1 MATTE
6 QSRLK
11 VTTPSDREIVMTR
24 TFDAPRELVFNAFTD
39 PELIAKWWGLRGTTT
54 IVETMDVRPG
64 GVWRYISRGPNGEEY
79 AFRGEYREVVAPEK
93 IVQTFEFEPMPGH
106 IVVDT
111 AIFEERNGKTYFT
124 NTSVF
129 DTKEERDGMLS
140 SGMEGGAA
148 ESYDRLDELLATLS

>member
-1 MATTE
+1 MAATG
-6 QSRLK
+6 QSKLK

-24 TFDAPRELVFNAFTD
+24 TFDAPRELVFKAFTD

-64 GVWRYISRGPNGEEY
+64 GAWRYISRGPNGEEY

-111 AIFEERNGKTYFT
+111 AIFEERDGKTYFT

-129 DTKEERDGMLS
+129 DTKEERDGMLN

>member
-1 MATTE
+1 MAATG
-6 QSRLK
+6 QSKLK

-24 TFDAPRELVFNAFTD
+24 TFDAPRELVFKAFTD
-39 PELIAKWWGLRGTTT
+39 PELIAKWWGLRGTST

-64 GVWRYISRGPNGEEY
+64 GAWRYISLGPNGEEY

-111 AIFEERNGKTYFT
+111 AIFEERDGKTYFT

-129 DTKEERDGMLS
+129 DTKEERDGMLN

>member
-1 MATTE
+1 MAATG
-6 QSRLK
+6 QSKLK

-24 TFDAPRELVFNAFTD
+24 TFDAPRELVFKAFTD
-39 PELIAKWWGLRGTTT
+39 PELIAKWWGLRGTST

-64 GVWRYISRGPNGEEY
+64 GAWRYISRGPNGEEY

-111 AIFEERNGKTYFT
+111 AIFEERDGKTYFT

-129 DTKEERDGMLS
+129 DTKEERDGMLN